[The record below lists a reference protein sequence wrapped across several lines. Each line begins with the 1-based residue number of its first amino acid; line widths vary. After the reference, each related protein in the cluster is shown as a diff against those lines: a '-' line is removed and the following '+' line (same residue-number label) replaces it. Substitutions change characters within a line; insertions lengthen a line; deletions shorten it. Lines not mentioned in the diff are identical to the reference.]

1 MTAEKN
7 VDSVP
12 RTACKRREVD
22 LAGVH
27 TPMTLVEMT
36 TGGEARLRAE
46 AVNFLFKGPDNHP
59 RHLPRGVR
67 LTSVTRNTIKEFK
80 KHMTHRTC
88 MDLPLQ
94 NLHHSWLA
102 NVMLLPHKYECQP
115 TQQR

>member
-36 TGGEARLRAE
+36 TGRE

-80 KHMTHRTC
+80 KTHDT
-88 MDLPLQ
+88 PH
-94 NLHHSWLA
+94 LHGLTTLKPASFMA
-102 NVMLLPHKYECQP
+102 G
-115 TQQR
+115 